1 MEHEEGDERPPAT
14 PASLL
19 AAHHVPARANATPQD
34 TPHYFA
40 DTREIYGTVQVAT
53 GSERCAGAATW
64 QPLAVSVQSRKV
76 GELSDEPGPPW
87 TAAAQP
93 AVQSAALAESV
104 VDQYEN
110 DGARTP
116 QPVTVQT
123 TTAVPKDYRDGR
135 PISKLAFALPP
146 MCREVRIR
154 PAKSPPIRALLFG
167 TCRRIGRPSEAARR
181 ARPRSV
187 QP

>member
-64 QPLAVSVQSRKV
+64 QPLAVRVQGRKE
-76 GELSDEPGPPW
+76 GELTDEAGPPW
-87 TAAAQP
+87 TSAAQA
-93 AVQSAALAESV
+93 AVQSTASTESV
-104 VDQYEN
+104 VDQYKEKR
-110 DGARTP
+110 RTD
-116 QPVTVQT
+116 TVVSTQT
-123 TTAVPKDYRDGR
+123 
-135 PISKLAFALPP
+135 
-146 MCREVRIR
+146 
-154 PAKSPPIRALLFG
+154 
-167 TCRRIGRPSEAARR
+167 
-181 ARPRSV
+181 
-187 QP
+187 